1 MLGALVQDEDQKAHH
16 FRGRAVL
23 GTDKVQARWSRCT
36 CGQSLQRRRC
46 QGAERQRVLVWR
58 VPRQPQIGRS
68 EPSAKT
74 QDMGLGQGLA
84 ETSMEK
90 KVAI

>member
-1 MLGALVQDEDQKAHH
+1 M
-16 FRGRAVL
+16 
-23 GTDKVQARWSRCT
+23 
-36 CGQSLQRRRC
+36 
-46 QGAERQRVLVWR
+46 
-58 VPRQPQIGRS
+58 PRQPQIGRS

-90 KVAI
+90 KMAI